1 MKYDLVVLGG
11 GSGGVACA
19 RRSAVLG
26 AKVALI
32 DAPLEI
38 KKTEIDCDYI
48 YLVGGGSRNQF
59 ISNKLSNFIP
69 GKIKFINK
77 LSLSD
82 NYIESQA
89 FAYLGIRS
97 IKKLPISYP
106 NTTGIRKALS
116 GGDLY

>member
-1 MKYDLVVLGG
+1 MNTTSSIKKYKNLDFYD
-11 GSGGVACA
+11 ACA
-19 RRSAVLG
+19 TISMFTVLSIYEG
-26 AKVALI
+26 
-32 DAPLEI
+32 I

-59 ISNKLSNFIP
+59 ISSKLSNLVP

-106 NTTGIRKALS
+106 KTTGIKKALS